1 MKEKKSNKRKQR
13 ASEGR
18 KIKYRPEIGNKTTKN
33 SIKAEKGQMRSGK
46 MKLKQENKRRKKPN

>member
-18 KIKYRPEIGNKTTKN
+18 KIKEGPEIGNERMKN
-33 SIKAEKGQMRSGK
+33 SIEAEEGQIRSGK
-46 MKLKQENKRRKKPN
+46 MKLKQEN